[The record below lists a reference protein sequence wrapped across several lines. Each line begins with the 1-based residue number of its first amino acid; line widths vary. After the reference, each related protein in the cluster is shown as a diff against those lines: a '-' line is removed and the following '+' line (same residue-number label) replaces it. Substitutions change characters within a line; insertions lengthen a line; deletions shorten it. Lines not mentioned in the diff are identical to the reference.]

1 MVPSP
6 KFDELTLS
14 ATRTLAVLLLLITC
28 AAADWPEFRGPT
40 RDGNST
46 ATRVPV
52 EWSATENVAWKQEI
66 PGSGWSSPVLAGG
79 KLYLTTATGT
89 ADAGDVSLRAICVD
103 AKDGRIL
110 WDIEAIR
117 PDVDAARTMHQKN
130 SLASATPIVAG
141 NRLYVHFGHMGTA
154 ALDLSGQV
162 LWRQTDLKYTP
173 MHGNGGSPILVDGLL
188 VFSCD
193 GDKEP
198 FIAALDSG
206 TGAVRWKV
214 PRVTEA
220 EKTFSF
226 CTPLAI
232 DVDGEQ
238 QIISPGS
245 GMTGAYDPRDGREL
259 WRVNYDQGFSVV
271 PRPVFADGML
281 FLCSGF
287 IRANL
292 IAVNPQGA
300 TGDVTETN
308 VVWKFDRGVP
318 TTPSILVAGEAVYFV
333 SDNGVAT
340 CLDAHTGEV
349 HWTERLGGGFSASP
363 IYADGRIYFTNED
376 GTTYV
381 VRSGDEYE
389 LLATNELGER
399 ALASPA
405 VDDGALYLRTA
416 SHLWRIG
423 N

>member
-1 MVPSP
+1 MNLLWKSFV
-6 KFDELTLS
+6 
-14 ATRTLAVLLLLITC
+14 ALAASSC
-28 AAADWPEFRGPT
+28 ALQTALAADWPEFRGPT

-52 EWSATENVAWKQEI
+52 EWSATESVAWKQEI

-110 WDIEAIR
+110 WDVEALR

-198 FIAALDSG
+198 FIAALDSS

-232 DVDGEQ
+232 DVDGKE

-287 IRANL
+287 IRASL

-308 VVWKFDRGVP
+308 VIWKFDRGVP

-363 IYADGRIYFTNED
+363 ISADGRIYFTNED

-405 VDDGALYLRTA
+405 VDDGALYLRTE

-423 N
+423 E